1 MGILRNKV
9 KKNLHVI
16 TSGEKMKMTNC
27 FFKKK
32 FINHYAVEKC
42 YLNKDLGNLN
52 SSLI

>member
-1 MGILRNKV
+1 MGILKNKV
-9 KKNLHVI
+9 KKSLHVI

-27 FFKKK
+27 LFY